1 MVESKEEKVVKLEIK
16 LEELRMKKLKKQHEF
31 KMEELKFK
39 KELAILYGGK
49 NRRKRINKRIKS
61 LKEKEHE

>member
-1 MVESKEEKVVKLEIK
+1 MVESKEEKVKKLEIELEK
-16 LEELRMKKLKKQHEF
+16 LKLKRIKKQHEF

-49 NRRKRINKRIKS
+49 NRKKRINKKIKN
-61 LKEKEHE
+61 LEARG